1 MTKTKIICSKAST
14 CKAAKNCDHA
24 KPHKGPCGPATQC
37 HSDPDN
43 EISTCIA
50 VGGDINVDGFYAGKK
65 AFNLILEAI
74 GEDTNSDIK
83 EIEYNGFTIKLN
95 PASEDTTVM
104 GVGWPYADIARKFE
118 LYFKN
123 KGNGE

>member
-50 VGGDINVDGFYAGKK
+50 VGGDINVDGLYIGHSLGTSCLSTGMQIPLHCADTMAISKTSMPV
-65 AFNLILEAI
+65 AIYEVTEVWTELILLGDKNNI
-74 GEDTNSDIK
+74 GN
-83 EIEYNGFTIKLN
+83 
-95 PASEDTTVM
+95 
-104 GVGWPYADIARKFE
+104 
-118 LYFKN
+118 
-123 KGNGE
+123 